1 VDEEPDLEQSEQV
14 VTPSEWTGADAH
26 KLEYI
31 TAMLELVRED
41 IRHVMLRVTAAFA
54 ISALFVTQIPLE
66 AIIAVP
72 QWSRALLVVGLLA
85 MVLAGLFYFRYVTCL
100 HRTQMAIVQCL
111 PSLDTAKTH
120 ELWAGE
126 VEAPSCQVLARYD
139 VVRSWDAA
147 VGRRAGTHLCLP
159 ADMTCMRS
167 SSTVPS
173 YSPVG
178 SRDGTFTTSPPSRCA
193 AQSFLP

>member
-126 VEAPSCQVLARYD
+126 AGVWKHHRVKYLLGTTWFA
-139 VVRSWDAA
+139 
-147 VGRRAGTHLCLP
+147 AGTLLLAVVLVHIY
-159 ADMTCMRS
+159 
-167 SSTVPS
+167 V
-173 YSPVG
+173 
-178 SRDGTFTTSPPSRCA
+178 FPPT
-193 AQSFLP
+193 